1 MQTPLFIFV
10 IIAGGLV
17 LGLIARWL
25 LPGEQR
31 LSLAETTLIGMAGF
45 GIGATGINLIF
56 GTAAFDQISLATIVG
71 AIIGSVLVLGVG
83 SWLADRLGWHQRSQ
97 DSVTVTDLIAGG
109 ESATVE
115 FKSTARRNLH
125 TGERDDK
132 IELVIAKAVAGF
144 LNADGGVL
152 VIGVDDDGR
161 ALGLDGDLSTMKAP
175 DHDRYELWL
184 NDFLDT
190 TLGSPALAFISV
202 SFEPYDGNYVAVV
215 TVLPSNSPV
224 FINEP
229 KGNRTADFYVRMG
242 NSTRR
247 LLTDEFADYARSRW
261 K

>member
-1 MQTPLFIFV
+1 MQTPLFIFA
-10 IIAGGLV
+10 IIAAGFV
-17 LGLIARWL
+17 LGVTARWL

-31 LSLAETTLIGMAGF
+31 LSLAETTLIGMVGAA
-45 GIGATGINLIF
+45 IGAIGINVLF
-56 GTAAFDQISLATIVG
+56 GEQEFDRLNIVTVIGAIVG
-71 AIIGSVLVLGVG
+71 SLLVLGVV
-83 SWLADRLGWHQRSQ
+83 SLLADHFGWRQPPQ
-97 DSVTVTDLIAGG
+97 ADITDLIAEG
-109 ESATVE
+109 ETATVE

-125 TGERDDK
+125 TGQRDDK
-132 IELVIAKAVAGF
+132 IELVIAKTVAGF

-152 VIGVDDDGR
+152 IIGVDDEGN
-161 ALGLDGDLSTMKAP
+161 ALGLDDDLSTMKRP

-184 NDFLDT
+184 TDYLET
-190 TLGSPALAFISV
+190 TLGSPALAFVSV
-202 SFEPYDGNYVAVV
+202 EFEPYRGSDVVVV
-215 TVLPSNSPV
+215 TVLPSDSPV